1 MSSSTATQIFPTPW
15 LKLDAARSARQ
26 ISASRAP
33 FAIWTTMSLRRF
45 VSGSCMTT
53 RFTLRMLQ
61 VWRRCCVKIGSYA
74 TFLMT
79 LDSDGVTWLMN
90 DTQMASLRCVI
101 AVISKNGFSWRGCIY
116 PCDSPNGPSSSSS
129 CVLI

>member
-1 MSSSTATQIFPTPW
+1 MSSSTATQTLPTPW

-33 FAIWTTMSLRRF
+33 FAIWMTMSFLKL

-61 VWRRCCVKIGSYA
+61 VCRRCCVKIGSEGA
-74 TFLMT
+74 LFIK
-79 LDSDGVTWLMN
+79 LDSDGGTWVVKG
-90 DTQMASLRCVI
+90 TQIASLRGGV
-101 AVISKNGFSWRGCIY
+101 AGVSEKGFSCPGGLLPGELPRG
-116 PCDSPNGPSSSSS
+116 
-129 CVLI
+129 